1 MSEIRYALRTLIKAP
16 GPTIVMMLT
25 LGVAVGAATVIYSV
39 IDLVWHFVP
48 ARNQTR
54 LVYAAAT
61 DTRVVQAEGDTR
73 SVVMRTPASVPD
85 LADWIAR
92 ATTFEELAGFRMGSA
107 SLTGVEIPVRLTAIR
122 VTANLPDVWG
132 LAPVLGRAFRREE
145 GRTGSGTGHVALQRL
160 LATALLGQSCRPR
173 SDHAARRSAAH
184 HRRRAPA

>member
-85 LADWIAR
+85 L
-92 ATTFEELAGFRMGSA
+92 
-107 SLTGVEIPVRLTAIR
+107 
-122 VTANLPDVWG
+122 
-132 LAPVLGRAFRREE
+132 
-145 GRTGSGTGHVALQRL
+145 RTGSR
-160 LATALLGQSCRPR
+160 
-173 SDHAARRSAAH
+173 ARRRS
-184 HRRRAPA
+184 RRSPGSGWDPPASPESRYLCA